1 MICSEAPAKV
11 LLFGEHFVVLG
22 KPALGLAVS
31 VYARACVEEGRGK
44 AFSKQ
49 VGEIREEDPI
59 YRAIQV
65 IRDNASRACG
75 RALDH
80 LDVYIDSSVPLGAGM
95 GSSAAVN
102 VSIAHSALSLCLG
115 KPNRELVNRIAYE
128 AEKVIHI
135 RPSGVDNTI
144 STYGGFLYYEAGRF
158 QRLDIELPKDLRLL
172 VVNTNIK
179 RNTGEIVSQVLERYR
194 RHEAVLGHVY
204 NAAGEL
210 VKKAVDYIRE
220 GKAELLGE
228 LMLINHGLLWGIGAS
243 SQKCDEII
251 YKVLE
256 HGGLG
261 GKLSGA
267 GRGGIVIG
275 LFRGEVPRGLL
286 EELRALGYQAM
297 DIKPDYAGVRKI
309 EANSPGFPT
318 GAGEE
323 IRE

>member
-31 VYARACVEEGRGK
+31 VYARACVEEGEGRV
-44 AFSKQ
+44 FSRQ
-49 VGEIREEDPI
+49 VGEIREGDPA
-59 YRAIQV
+59 YRAVQV
-65 IRDNASRACG
+65 IKDNASRACG
-75 RALDH
+75 KALDR

-102 VSIAHSALSLCLG
+102 VAVTHSILSLCLG
-115 KPNRELVNRIAYE
+115 EPDKELVNRIAYE
-128 AEKVIHI
+128 AEKVFHV

-158 QRLDIELPKDLRLL
+158 QRLDIELPSELRLL

-179 RNTGEIVSQVLERYR
+179 RNTGEVVSQVLERYR
-194 RHEAVLGHVY
+194 RQEPVLRHVY
-204 NAAGEL
+204 DAAEAL

-228 LMLINHGLLWGIGAS
+228 LMLINHGLLWGLGAS
-243 SQKCDEII
+243 SRECDAIV
-251 YKVLE
+251 YKILE

-275 LFRGEVPRGLL
+275 LFRNEVPRKLL
-286 EELRALGYQAM
+286 EELSSMGYQAL
-297 DIKPDYAGVRKI
+297 DIRPDYVGVRKT
-309 EANSPGFPT
+309 EAV
-318 GAGEE
+318 
-323 IRE
+323 